1 MKTIL
6 SLKEL
11 ATEKYETMVTTYIFN
26 KINNKEKFNLKV
38 KLKSCKNSSS
48 LYTLKILD
56 KNKNIY
62 ECINKLFIHYNFNYN
77 EFIKFNVLS
86 DRCIFLEDLRMS
98 MEYNN
103 GLPWFSGLK
112 LAKSYLV
119 SVGQYTFQK
128 YGRTGIWLLICENK
142 KLIAGILIGSAN
154 GTGKK
159 DFLVIYK
166 SEWDMAFQLKVS

>member
-38 KLKSCKNSSS
+38 KLKSLRVPFSNF
-48 LYTLKILD
+48 TLKIQN
-56 KNKNIY
+56 KNNNNIY

-86 DRCIFLEDLRMS
+86 DRCIFLEDS
-98 MEYNN
+98 VYKDNN
-103 GLPWFSGLK
+103 NSLPWFSGLK
-112 LAKSYLV
+112 LTKSYLV

-128 YGRTGIWLLICENK
+128 YGRNCLWLLICENK
-142 KLIAGILIGSAN
+142 KLMAGILIGSAD